1 MLEALNRLLKT
12 TDLGLPKFRT
22 VVSHGGSNLA
32 WLRKTL
38 RPRSDVP
45 APIRDMV
52 EHSIVVLATKP
63 YIGPCNDDE
72 LGGTLSAEESQYAAQ
87 LGRSDV

>member
-1 MLEALNRLLKT
+1 
-12 TDLGLPKFRT
+12 
-22 VVSHGGSNLA
+22 
-32 WLRKTL
+32 
-38 RPRSDVP
+38 
-45 APIRDMV
+45 MV